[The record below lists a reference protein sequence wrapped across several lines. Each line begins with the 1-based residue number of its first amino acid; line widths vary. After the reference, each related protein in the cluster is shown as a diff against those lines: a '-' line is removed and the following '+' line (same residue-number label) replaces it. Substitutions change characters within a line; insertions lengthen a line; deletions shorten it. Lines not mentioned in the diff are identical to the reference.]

1 MDERHLKGDL
11 GPDSHVE
18 VIRYSHRYAVVPP
31 SWHQGA
37 EAPYE
42 WYNVRKRGA
51 IPHVMDLYMLP
62 DDWYTHLTQK
72 CQCFYKQRQRAYEQQ
87 ARYRNRPNSRQG
99 TMLAMLDLEHNI
111 DTLTALPK
119 GSRNNYL
126 SRIAGR
132 TFLFD
137 CLMNEVLDPEEVWTQ
152 LMEAAL
158 DAGLDTDEV
167 IATLHSARGWAIDME
182 KSNE

>member
-1 MDERHLKGDL
+1 MSHQDERPPISDLKPLPLSWYEHL
-11 GPDSHVE
+11 V
-18 VIRYSHRYAVVPP
+18 
-31 SWHQGA
+31 
-37 EAPYE
+37 
-42 WYNVRKRGA
+42 
-51 IPHVMDLYMLP
+51 
-62 DDWYTHLTQK
+62 QK
-72 CQCFYKQRQRAYEQQ
+72 CECFYKMRQRAYEQQ
-87 ARYRNRPNSRQG
+87 ARYRNRPNNTQG

-111 DTLTALPK
+111 DTLTTLPK

-137 CLMNEVLDPEEVWTQ
+137 CLMNNVLDPEEVWTQ